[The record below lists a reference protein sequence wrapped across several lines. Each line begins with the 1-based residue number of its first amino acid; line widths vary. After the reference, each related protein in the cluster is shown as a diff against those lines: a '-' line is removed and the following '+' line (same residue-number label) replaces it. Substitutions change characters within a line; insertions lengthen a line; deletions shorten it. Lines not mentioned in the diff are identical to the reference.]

1 MKIRLLGLSALIF
14 GMPAA
19 MATTY
24 HEITEL
30 DAVVT
35 TGTRT
40 AKTLQSSPVAV
51 DYISSSELKMV
62 SSGTLAQAM
71 EYVPGISVTRSAKHG
86 YNVSMMGFD
95 SDKVLVL
102 VDGQRLISPT
112 NDGVDLDQISAN
124 NIDRIE
130 VIRGPASV
138 LYGSSAMGGVINII
152 TKQIEGNQTR
162 FSYEVGSYGGNEL
175 DGESQHVSLSQSL
188 ATGNLKSRFNLQYL
202 DDPGFDYDAETESA
216 DGTDTKKMF
225 LDAYVQYQ
233 MQDYRLTYHPQIL
246 QEERFKED
254 DDLTVPGLGAREDAY
269 ESEIDRT
276 IHDVVIENSGQAWQL
291 KLRHAD
297 HKETSGRLTSNPRE
311 ATYRIQ
317 NVDTQKVFAFNQSEV
332 ATGFVWD
339 KEYLDS
345 PEDEINRKAAYNREA
360 FAQWDLM
367 FSDDFEVLAGIRS
380 QESDQFGGETTGRV
394 STRVSGE
401 VGPGNWTFRAGLA
414 ESYKVPTLK
423 QQYYLFDHS
432 NVGYIVVGNPDLQ
445 PESAFSKTASL
456 SYDWHAGHHI
466 ELSLHQSFVENL
478 IENELDTE
486 RSEQE
491 NVDVYIYQNIEKAR
505 ISTVDVEWEHLLTDA
520 WSYGIN
526 YSYID
531 KRKSNGARI
540 VATPRNQLKANLS
553 WHLYSQ
559 RLQVLLYAVHE
570 SDIEVDSDLYDGIE
584 NNDWTTLNLS
594 VRQYLSNALSWRGAV
609 ENMFDVHRDTGLP
622 EEIYD
627 SRPQDS
633 RKVSLGLTYE
643 F

>member
-1 MKIRLLGLSALIF
+1 MKIAFFGLSAMIIAV
-14 GMPAA
+14 PA
-19 MATTY
+19 MASSY
-24 HEITEL
+24 HQVAEL
-30 DAVVT
+30 DTVVT

-40 AKTLQSSPVAV
+40 AKSLHDSPVAV
-51 DYISSSELKMV
+51 EIISSNELKMV
-62 SSGTLAQAM
+62 TSGTLAQAM
-71 EYVPGISVTRSAKHG
+71 EYIPGISVTRSAKHG

-152 TKQIEGNQTR
+152 TKQIDGNQTR

-188 ATGNLKSRFNLQYL
+188 DSGDLKSRFNLQYL
-202 DDPGFDYDAETESA
+202 DDPGFDYDEETESA
-216 DGTDTKKMF
+216 DGASTQKLF
-225 LDAYVQYQ
+225 LDATVQYELQ
-233 MQDYRLTYHPQIL
+233 NYRLTYHPQIL

-254 DDLTVPGLGAREDAY
+254 EDLTVPGLGAREDGY
-269 ESEIDRT
+269 ESDIDRV
-276 IHDVVIENSGQAWQL
+276 IHDATIENHDQAWQL

-297 HKETSGRLTSNPRE
+297 HQETSGRLTSTPRE
-311 ATYRIQ
+311 ATYQVQ
-317 NVDTQKVFAFNQSEV
+317 NLDAQKVFAFHQSEI
-332 ATGFVWD
+332 ATGVVWD
-339 KEYLDS
+339 KEFLDS
-345 PEDEINRKAAYNREA
+345 PEDEIHKRAAYNREA
-360 FAQWDLM
+360 FAQWDFM
-367 FSDDFEVLAGIRS
+367 VSDNFELLAGIRN
-380 QESDQFGGETTGRV
+380 QESDQFGGETTSRI

-401 VGPGNWTFRAGLA
+401 IGPGSWTFRAGLA

-445 PESAFSKTASL
+445 PESAVSRTASL
-456 SYDWHAGHHI
+456 SYDWNAGHHI
-466 ELSLHQSFVENL
+466 ELSLHQSFVDNL
-478 IENELDTE
+478 IENELDAE

-505 ISTVDVEWEHLLTDA
+505 ISTVDIGWEHLLSDA
-520 WSYGIN
+520 WSYGVN

-531 KRKSNGARI
+531 KRNANGARI
-540 VATPRNQLKANLS
+540 FATPRNQLKANLS
-553 WHLYSQ
+553 WHIYPK

-570 SDIEVDSDLYDGIE
+570 SDIEVDSESFSDVE
-584 NNDWTTLNLS
+584 NDNWTTVNLS
-594 VRQYLSNALSWRGAV
+594 VRQSLSNSLSWRGAV
-609 ENMFDVHRDTGLP
+609 ENMFDVHRDTDLP
-622 EEIYD
+622 DDSYD
-627 SRPQDS
+627 SRPTDS